1 MESSSKKPKKSISL
15 TKQEAVDI
23 LWRKGVLIWKLNSA
37 QKKIHEKFYSSN
49 YKIPTFNISRRMG
62 KSRTLLVIAL
72 EHCLRNPN
80 ITVHY
85 ACPTAVM
92 ATKIVIPEM
101 RKLLLDCPDD
111 LRPKY
116 FKHDKAFE
124 FPNGSKIQI
133 EGTDDGNADRLRGTA
148 TNLGIVDEAGFV
160 KDLDYLV
167 NDILLPQTL
176 TTKGRM
182 ILSSTPPA
190 STDHPFVNFVRKA
203 ELNDAYL
210 KMSIMEGL
218 DLIQNDAKHLQHL
231 SRSDVEEIREQNGE
245 TSATWRREYMVEI
258 ISDQDRQV
266 VPEFTDELASEVII
280 DWRRPLY
287 FDSYVSMDPGLVDNT
302 GVLFGYV
309 DFNSAKLVIEDEFVV
324 SGNQV
329 TTENIASTIKLKE
342 GQLWNRDGI
351 PHKTYMR
358 ISDNEPIL
366 LNDLAQLH
374 NMIFIPTRKDEKE
387 AAINDLRIKIRQK
400 KILIHPRCKNLIS
413 QLKTAMWNK
422 RRSSYERSDLHGHFD
437 LVDCLLYMV
446 RNVHWNKNPFPN
458 QGYDLDNQFVNG
470 SITKL
475 SKEHQAIRSIFVKK
489 KH

>member
-1 MESSSKKPKKSISL
+1 MESQKKSKKSLAL
-15 TKQEAVDI
+15 TKQEAIDI
-23 LWRKGVLIWKLNSA
+23 LWRKGVLVWKLNSA
-37 QKKIHEKFYSSN
+37 QKKLHELFYKSN
-49 YKIPTFNISRRMG
+49 YKTPVFNLHRRFG
-62 KSRTLLVIAL
+62 KSRSLLVIAL
-72 EHCLRNPN
+72 EYCLRTPGT
-80 ITVHY
+80 TVHY

-101 RKLLLDCPDD
+101 RKLLNDCPDD

-133 EGTDDGNADRLRGTA
+133 EGCDDGNADRLRGTS

-160 KDLDYLV
+160 KDLDYLI
-167 NDILLPQTL
+167 NDILMPQTL
-176 TTKGRM
+176 TTKGRLV
-182 ILSSTPPA
+182 LSSTPPA
-190 STDHPFVNFVRKA
+190 STDHPFVHFVRKA

-210 KMSIMEGL
+210 RMNIMETL
-218 DLIQNDAKHLQHL
+218 NLIKNDAKHLQHIKL
-231 SRSDVEEIREQNGE
+231 EDVEIIRENQGE
-245 TSATWRREYMVEI
+245 DSATWKREYMVEI
-258 ISDQDRQV
+258 ISDMDRQV
-266 VPEFTDELASEVII
+266 VPEFTDQLEKEVVTE
-280 DWRRPLY
+280 WVRPHY

-309 DFNSAKLVIEDEFVV
+309 DFNSAKLIIEDEFVV
-324 SGNQV
+324 NGNQV
-329 TTENIASTIKLKE
+329 TTENIASMIKLKE
-342 GQLWNRDGI
+342 AQLWNREGI
-351 PHKTYMR
+351 THKVYMR

-400 KILIHPRCKNLIS
+400 KIIIHPRCKNLIS

-422 RRSSYERSDLHGHFD
+422 RRSSYERSDMHGHFD

-446 RNVHWNKNPFPN
+446 RNVHWNRNPFPN
-458 QGYDLDNQFVNG
+458 QGYDLDTQFAHG
-470 SITKL
+470 RMTKL
-475 SKEHQAIRSIFVKK
+475 SKEHMAIKGIFFKK
-489 KH
+489 GNK